1 MKWRIACILVKTLV
15 LGLVILLA
23 FVTACKPKPE
33 IDSFTI
39 TTATPSSYAAGGPTS
54 TPEPQVPYVI
64 SGIPH
69 CQGLRDLGYVLKYD
83 WPDIENALQKLAD
96 YNWGYYSCSLTQP
109 ELKSFIRDKMP
120 KPPYLW
126 QEVSWVE
133 HGDATGSLY
142 FHSVFRA
149 WIYIWVLRQPD
160 NQNSY
165 LVIAKGDPGMPQTWD
180 CRLLHSGTL
189 ARLACP
195 ICQRTVN

>member
-1 MKWRIACILVKTLV
+1 MKHATVRIQGRTLAC
-15 LGLVILLA
+15 GFVILLA
-23 FVTACKPKPE
+23 FVAACEPKPQ

-39 TTATPSSYAAGGPTS
+39 STATPSSYAASRPTS

-69 CQGLRDLGYVLKYD
+69 CQGLRDLGYVLKYE
-83 WPDIENALQKLAD
+83 WPDIENALVKLAE
-96 YNWGYYSCSLTQP
+96 YNWGYYSCSVTQP
-109 ELKSFIRDKMP
+109 ELKAFIRDKMP

-149 WIYIWVLRQPD
+149 WIYIWMLQQSD
-160 NQNSY
+160 KQNSH

-180 CRLLHSGTL
+180 CRLLLPGTL
-189 ARLACP
+189 AHLTCP
-195 ICQRTVN
+195 IYQRKVN